1 MGAVLAAATDLFSQ
15 KGPDS
20 VTVREIAERAGV
32 NHALIHR
39 HFGTKDE
46 LLRLVLAQTAEK
58 LASISAGVSSTRDL
72 TPVISTLLGERA
84 TVRLLA
90 WAILSGYPVDQIW
103 PEHAAT
109 QHIRDVL
116 ADEQEAHPGPPGET
130 AEVTVAAAA
139 ALMLGW
145 IIFAPFVERASGF
158 ADVPGYDEE
167 ATIHRLVQGLFELA
181 R

>member
-58 LASISAGVSSTRDL
+58 LASISAGVSSTQDL
-72 TPVISTLLGERA
+72 TPVISTLLSERA
-84 TVRLLA
+84 TVRLLT

-103 PEHAAT
+103 PEHAVT
-109 QHIRDVL
+109 RHIRDVL

-158 ADVPGYDEE
+158 ADEPGYDEE

>member
-1 MGAVLAAATDLFSQ
+1 MHVLGAEQLETCLRFT
-15 KGPDS
+15 KGG
-20 VTVREIAERAGV
+20 RQ
-32 NHALIHR
+32 
-39 HFGTKDE
+39 F
-46 LLRLVLAQTAEK
+46 Q
-58 LASISAGVSSTRDL
+58 DL

-116 ADEQEAHPGPPGET
+116 ADERATAPGPFGET

-139 ALMLGW
+139 ALVLGW

-167 ATIHRLVQGLFELA
+167 ATVHRLVQGLFELA